1 MFSLSLSNLF
11 FSFESSGGDRLQLD
25 SYILRNYRADK
36 SHRLQLFKSKTGDRK
51 YEHEMRDVNMNN
63 QMKHVLVL
71 DTINSTR
78 NGSFHRSEKKVG
90 ITFMSHE
97 QVLVERDSRS
107 PHEAQNQNNI
117 NSFDDDGLKR
127 SCAKYK
133 DSE

>member
-1 MFSLSLSNLF
+1 MTGT
-11 FSFESSGGDRLQLD
+11 SF
-25 SYILRNYRADK
+25 RNYRADK

-51 YEHEMRDVNMNN
+51 YEHEKRDVNMNN

-133 DSE
+133 DSERTLHGGCTYVTYNNGGFQTLV